1 MRKTY
6 TILTL
11 NNSRFSISQQFLQLL
26 NVYSIERDDKGGRNG
41 GGGGKL
47 NVYQFMKIDKSAINL
62 PYREK

>member
-26 NVYSIERDDKGGRNG
+26 NVYSIERDDKGG
-41 GGGGKL
+41 GGKL
-47 NVYQFMKIDKSAINL
+47 NVYQFIKIDKSAINL